1 MNCFVNKHELP
12 SSVCHLNLELKNEK
26 QLNKL
31 TKSQKEHLNEV
42 FVHLLNFS
50 QINGS
55 RRAEY
60 GLSSRVE
67 VKRLASGLVRVFD
80 PYRENLDVNCVL
92 EMCID
97 LMSNP
102 FAGHLTHLE
111 SDFSQFECVSKA
123 ALSVEYRDQMQ
134 KIYRATGRVEFH
146 FIGFFIEIKTNRIL
160 RQILNKFKK

>member
-1 MNCFVNKHELP
+1 MNSCINKQELP
-12 SSVCHLNLELKNEK
+12 SSVCPLNLELKNEK

-42 FVHLLNFS
+42 FIYLINFS
-50 QINGS
+50 QINEN

-60 GLSSRVE
+60 GLSSKIE
-67 VKRLASGLVRVFD
+67 VKRLANGLVRMFD

-92 EMCID
+92 EMCLD

-111 SDFSQFECVSKA
+111 SDYSQFECVSKA
-123 ALSVEYRDQMQ
+123 IMSAEYRDQMQ
-134 KIYRATGRVEFH
+134 KIYRATGRKETKT
-146 FIGFFIEIKTNRIL
+146 FFV
-160 RQILNKFKK
+160 